1 MPCSEPMLPF
11 DECVLCLDIAPNYSA
26 VREFVFPRNDELSGG
41 IEPHRQISVLR
52 LPTIDAPSALL
63 ASLAD
68 PRFRRWCGLP
78 EGRSVVRKR

>member
-1 MPCSEPMLPF
+1 MLPF
-11 DECVLCLDIAPNYSA
+11 DECMLCLNIAPGCSH
-26 VREFVFPRNDELSGG
+26 VRVAAFPRNDELSGG

-63 ASLAD
+63 TSLAD